1 MPLDLKRPPRFAPR
15 APRRAVRLRAVAW
28 LAEDGYLPI
37 SVTNISQYGFT
48 ATACSTFPEVM
59 SHFGIELPGI
69 GITRAQVRWADELQF
84 GCRFDY
90 PLRDDQLTGL

>member
-28 LAEDGYLPI
+28 LADDRHLPI
-37 SVTNISQYGFT
+37 SVINVSQDGFT
-48 ATACSTFPEVM
+48 ATACSAMPEVM

-69 GITRAQVRWADELQF
+69 GITRAQVRWADDVQF
-84 GCRFDY
+84 GSQFHH
-90 PLRDDQLTGL
+90 PLSDDQLNSL